1 MKNIKIFLLVILFSE
16 NFSYSIYANGSDST
30 NLFNGISLSY
40 VPNGGQLGVEKYYLQ
55 SNKYKIIG
63 SAHLIYQRFP
73 NYYSSVGLIYSNSLR
88 RTNKLG
94 IYNEHGFQIGYLGSY
109 YDFDMYKT
117 KSDGSI
123 VNIGRKW
130 TSSMI
135 IGYFI
140 GLGYDFSKHTKINL
154 KLFVK
159 PGIYYRFP
167 NNDNVFYLNNY
178 SIEIGLIFHPKWFK

>member
-1 MKNIKIFLLVILFSE
+1 
-16 NFSYSIYANGSDST
+16 
-30 NLFNGISLSY
+30 
-40 VPNGGQLGVEKYYLQ
+40 
-55 SNKYKIIG
+55 
-63 SAHLIYQRFP
+63 
-73 NYYSSVGLIYSNSLR
+73 
-88 RTNKLG
+88 
-94 IYNEHGFQIGYLGSY
+94 
-109 YDFDMYKT
+109 MYKT